1 MTSTIENDIAT
12 FEPTPDE
19 IFAESKNFQITP
31 EDARKSLQEKQR
43 AKSQR
48 LANFSP
54 VAADEISAALAEA
67 DAASERAENLI
78 AEQHAVLDGITSALL
93 TVGNLR
99 RKIRLVKS
107 LALAADAENQLATT
121 ALDYFLLKSESATP
135 QNVSGFNAFAD
146 DLAWR
151 KALSA
156 HIPAF
161 VAPLET
167 QVAGL
172 IAKIKAEARESKM
185 DLKKVFQLFAAER
198 GNAGEPVLLDSAL
211 YEGLI

>member
-78 AEQHAVLDGITSALL
+78 AEQHAVLDGITSARFP
-93 TVGNLR
+93 T
-99 RKIRLVKS
+99 S
-107 LALAADAENQLATT
+107 
-121 ALDYFLLKSESATP
+121 
-135 QNVSGFNAFAD
+135 
-146 DLAWR
+146 
-151 KALSA
+151 
-156 HIPAF
+156 
-161 VAPLET
+161 
-167 QVAGL
+167 
-172 IAKIKAEARESKM
+172 
-185 DLKKVFQLFAAER
+185 
-198 GNAGEPVLLDSAL
+198 
-211 YEGLI
+211 